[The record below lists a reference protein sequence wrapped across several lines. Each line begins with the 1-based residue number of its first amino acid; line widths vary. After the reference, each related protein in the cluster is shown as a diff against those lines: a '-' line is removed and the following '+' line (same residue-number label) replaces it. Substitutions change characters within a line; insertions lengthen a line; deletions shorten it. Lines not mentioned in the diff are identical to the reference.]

1 MKVKGMMLSAL
12 FAAVTAVLAQISV
25 PIPVSAVPFS
35 LGIVGVFLS
44 GALLG
49 RKEALISQLIYIL
62 LGAVGLPVFSQFR
75 GGFSVLAGP
84 TGGYLFVYPVMALLI
99 SAICVKAKKRSFPVL
114 VVSMLPAL
122 ALCYVAGSLWLAFM
136 SGITIPAAFAAG
148 ALPFIVPDCI
158 KIVLSSLL
166 AAALY
171 KALKKQLNYQA

>member
-62 LGAVGLPVFSQFR
+62 LGAVGLPVFSQFTQQ
-75 GGFSVLAGP
+75 L
-84 TGGYLFVYPVMALLI
+84 
-99 SAICVKAKKRSFPVL
+99 CVD
-114 VVSMLPAL
+114 
-122 ALCYVAGSLWLAFM
+122 G
-136 SGITIPAAFAAG
+136 
-148 ALPFIVPDCI
+148 
-158 KIVLSSLL
+158 
-166 AAALY
+166 
-171 KALKKQLNYQA
+171 QLR